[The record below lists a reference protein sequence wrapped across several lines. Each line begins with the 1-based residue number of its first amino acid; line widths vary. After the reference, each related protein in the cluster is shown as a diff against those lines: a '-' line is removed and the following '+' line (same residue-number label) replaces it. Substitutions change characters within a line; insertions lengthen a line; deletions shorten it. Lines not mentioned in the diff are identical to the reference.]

1 MISCKPLKV
10 FLTSWLLLSQM
21 AGFAIFYHLLQI
33 GEGNGNP
40 HQYSFL
46 ENPMGRGVSWA
57 TVHGVAGVEHDL
69 VTKPPLAFIA
79 RALDLG
85 ELLIHGHA
93 ISTPAVN

>member
-1 MISCKPLKV
+1 
-10 FLTSWLLLSQM
+10 
-21 AGFAIFYHLLQI
+21 
-33 GEGNGNP
+33 
-40 HQYSFL
+40 
-46 ENPMGRGVSWA
+46 MGRGVSWA
-57 TVHGVAGVEHDL
+57 TVHGVAGVKHDL